1 MMLCFAQGMW
11 KIPILEIDRSGSF
24 ASHVNRSVQLLLEV
38 LRDLGDVASLLQV
51 HSQLKKK
58 PQDQGR

>member
-1 MMLCFAQGMW
+1 MW
-11 KIPILEIDRSGSF
+11 KIPIDEIDRSGSF

-38 LRDLGDVASLLQV
+38 LRDLGDVTLLLQV

-58 PQDQGR
+58 PLDQGR